1 MAVTIK
7 QIAELAGVGPTTVT
21 LVLNNSAKI
30 SPETKNRVLRVI
42 EEMDYVP
49 NYTGKLL
56 KQGRTDAVAVLS
68 SYFQNIFM
76 MEFVDGI
83 ERAIVGTKYQLRR
96 FYSEKGK
103 QGEKAREILYGS
115 MADAVIS
122 MSFRPDD
129 ALLAKMRTAKQPL
142 ILVEDVV
149 EGHAGIAYD
158 NFAAGR
164 QVVDYFASRGRRRI
178 AIVVGATTYGGHSF
192 SDDRLAGYRAALAPA
207 GLDYEAVIDLPDYNI
222 EDGRSVITR
231 FLSMNPRPDAL
242 FFASGDLT
250 AAGFLQAAIAAGLR
264 IPDDVAVMGFDDSII
279 ARSTTLGLSSV
290 HQPILEMGRAAFEL
304 ASLCISGEDPDA
316 FTRII
321 TFQPA
326 ITEREST

>member
-21 LVLNNSAKI
+21 LVLNNSPKI
-30 SPETKNRVLRVI
+30 SPETKARVMRVI

-56 KQGRTDAVAVLS
+56 KSGRTDAVAVLS

-83 ERAIVGTKYQLRR
+83 ERAIVGTQFQLRR

-103 QGEKAREILYGS
+103 QGEKAREILYGG

-122 MSFRPDD
+122 MSFRPEET
-129 ALLAKMRTAKQPL
+129 LLAKMRKAKQPL
-142 ILVEDVV
+142 ILVEDTVS
-149 EGHAGIAYD
+149 GHAGIAYD
-158 NFAAGR
+158 NFAAGKM
-164 QVVDYFASRGRRRI
+164 VVDYFASRGRRRI
-178 AIVVGATTYGGHSF
+178 AIVVGATTYGGHTF

-222 EDGRSVITR
+222 EDGRAVVER
-231 FLSMNPRPDAL
+231 YLSMSPRPDAL

-250 AAGFLQAAIAAGLR
+250 AAGFLQAAIAVGVR
-264 IPDDVAVMGFDDSII
+264 VPDDVAVMGFDDSII
-279 ARSTTLGLSSV
+279 ARATTLGLSSV
-290 HQPILEMGRAAFEL
+290 RQPILEMGRAAFDL
-304 ASLCISGEDPDA
+304 AARCVAGDDPDD
-316 FTRII
+316 FTRIV
-321 TFQPA
+321 TFQPT

>member
-21 LVLNNSAKI
+21 LVLNDSPKI
-30 SPETKNRVLRVI
+30 SAETKSRVLRVI

-49 NYTGKLL
+49 NHTGKLL

-76 MEFVDGI
+76 MEFVDGL
-83 ERAIVGTKYQLRR
+83 ERAIVGTSYQLRR

-103 QGEKAREILYGS
+103 QAEKAREILYGG
-115 MADAVIS
+115 MADAVVS
-122 MSFRPDD
+122 MSFRPDE
-129 ALLAKMRTAKQPL
+129 ALLSKVRKAKQPL
-142 ILVEDVV
+142 VLVEDVV
-149 EGHAGIAYD
+149 QGHSGITFD
-158 NFAAGR
+158 NFEAGR
-164 QVVDYFASRGRRRI
+164 MVVDYFVSKGRRRI
-178 AIVVGATTYGGHSF
+178 AIVVGATEYAGHSF
-192 SDDRLAGYRAALAPA
+192 SDDRLAGYRAALVPA
-207 GLDYEAVIDLPDYNI
+207 GLEYEAVIDLPDYNI
-222 EDGRSVITR
+222 EDGRAVIHR
-231 FLSMNPRPDAL
+231 FLEMNPRPDAL

-250 AAGFLQAAIAAGLR
+250 AAGFLQTAKAAGVR
-264 IPDDVAVMGFDDSII
+264 IPDDVAVIGFDDSII

-304 ASLCISGEDPDA
+304 ASACIGGEDSDA

-326 ITEREST
+326 ITERESS